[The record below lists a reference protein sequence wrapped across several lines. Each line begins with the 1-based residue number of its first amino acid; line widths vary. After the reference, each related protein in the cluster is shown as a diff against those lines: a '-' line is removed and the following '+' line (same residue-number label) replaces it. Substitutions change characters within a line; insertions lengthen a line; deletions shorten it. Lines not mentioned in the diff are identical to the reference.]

1 MIKRN
6 KNDHESTS
14 DDNDDVWTIYLDFL
28 RKLHRDVSRVLRRK
42 QGKFRV
48 AVFLRKTRIA
58 LFIDI
63 DCDLYNSTFQALDW
77 IFSGQFVIVLI
88 NKPAL

>member
-1 MIKRN
+1 MFERSIL
-6 KNDHESTS
+6 
-14 DDNDDVWTIYLDFL
+14 IL
-28 RKLHRDVSRVLRRK
+28 RKLHRDVSRVSGVLRRK